1 MNPGKLRDRV
11 TLLRLT
17 GGADLAFAETAQ
29 AWAQVRETGR
39 KNNFAKIGIGA
50 DGVEIVLRERE
61 ITLHDAIL
69 WNGCHY
75 FLTNITREGTAPVC
89 LKIQAARVPCRTAE
103 AYRYR
108 TSRGKT
114 GYPVNTPER
123 LGSFPAC
130 LTEKYLGSREETSH
144 MENETRL
151 VAVTPKAAAYQVGDL
166 FEISGKRYRVMVVHD
181 LEDWKNEYEI
191 QRVEDD

>member
-17 GGADLAFAETAQ
+17 GGADLTFAPAAQ
-29 AWAQVRETGR
+29 VWAQVRETGR
-39 KNNFAKIGIGA
+39 KNNFAKVGIGA
-50 DGVEIVLRERE
+50 DGVEILLRERE
-61 ITLHDAIL
+61 ITLHDAVL

-75 FLTNITREGTAPVC
+75 FLTDIAKEGNHPVYW
-89 LKIQAARVPCRTAE
+89 KVQAARVPCRTAE
-103 AYRYR
+103 VYRYR
-108 TSRGKT
+108 TSRGEA
-114 GYPVNTPER
+114 GYPVNTLEQ

-130 LTEKYLGSREETSH
+130 LTEKYLGSREEASH

-151 VAVTPKAAAYQVGDL
+151 VAVAPKAAAYQAGDL
-166 FEISGKRYRVMVVHD
+166 FEIGGKKYRVMVAHD

-191 QRVEDD
+191 QRVEDN

>member
-17 GGADLAFAETAQ
+17 GGADLAFAPAAQ
-29 AWAQVRETGR
+29 VWAQVRETGR
-39 KNNFAKIGIGA
+39 KNNFAKVGIGA

-75 FLTNITREGTAPVC
+75 FLTNIAKEGVHPVY

-103 AYRYR
+103 ATRYR
-108 TSRGKT
+108 TFRGET
-114 GYPVNTPER
+114 GQPVNTLER

-130 LTEKYLGSREETSH
+130 LTEKYLGSREEPSH

-151 VAVTPKAAAYQVGDL
+151 VAVAPKAAAYQAGDL

-181 LEDWKNEYEI
+181 LEDWKTEYEI
-191 QRVEDD
+191 QQVEDN